1 MNIDKLHQLYLTYPT
16 ISTDTRSIKNNSLF
30 FALKGDNF
38 DANKFA
44 NQALEKG
51 AKYAIID
58 DKNYELDNRF
68 ILVNNVLETLQKLAT
83 YHREYL
89 QIPIISLTGSNGK
102 TTTKELINAVL
113 QKKYNVVATKGNLNN
128 HIGVPLTLLAMHKD
142 TEIGIVEFGA
152 NHPNEIAFLANIA
165 KPNFG
170 LITNFGKAHLEGFG
184 SFEGVIKT
192 KTELYNFFRKT
203 NGTAFVNADDT
214 LQVKKSQDLKRITF
228 GSNKADYLINLLEAN
243 PYVSIAFND
252 EIITSKMIG
261 TYNYSNIAFAVTIGS
276 YFNVALQ
283 DIKYAIG
290 NYTPSNNRSQ
300 IIEKESNTILLDAY
314 NANPS
319 SMKVALDNFVT
330 LPKKNKIIFLGDMFE
345 LGKFAKE
352 EHQNIVD
359 YLEASIIKNIFLVG
373 KNFLATNISSDKIKK
388 YTDLKSLVANEN
400 ISKIKN
406 ATILIK
412 GSRGMQLERLV
423 DYL

>member
-58 DKNYELDNRF
+58 DKNYQLDNRF
-68 ILVNNVLETLQKLAT
+68 ILVNNVLDTLQKLAT

-192 KTELYNFFRKT
+192 KTELYNFLRKT
-203 NGTAFVNADDT
+203 NGIAFVNADDT

-373 KNFLATNISSDKIKK
+373 DNFFSTNLSSDKIKK
-388 YTDLKSLVANEN
+388 FTDLKSLVANEN
-400 ISKIKN
+400 ISEIKN

-412 GSRGMQLERLV
+412 GSRGMQLERLL

>member
-1 MNIDKLHQLYLTYPT
+1 MNIDKLHQLYLAYPT

-30 FALKGDNF
+30 FALRGNNF

-58 DKNYELDNRF
+58 NKKYKLDKRY
-68 ILVNNVLETLQKLAT
+68 ILVDNTLETLQKLAT
-83 YHREYL
+83 YHRDYL
-89 QIPIISLTGSNGK
+89 KIPIISLTGSNGK
-102 TTTKELINAVL
+102 TTTKELINTVL
-113 QKKYNVVATKGNLNN
+113 QKKYTTVATKGNLNN
-128 HIGVPLTLLAMHKD
+128 HIGVPSTLLAMNKD

-152 NHPNEIAFLANIA
+152 NHQNEIAFLSNIA

-192 KTELYNFFRKT
+192 KTELYNYLKDT
-203 NGTAFVNADDT
+203 NGTVFVNANDT
-214 LQVKKSQDLKRITF
+214 LQVEKSHNLKRITF
-228 GSNKADYLINLLEAN
+228 GSNKADYIVRLLEAN
-243 PYVSIAFND
+243 PFVSIAFND

-261 TYNYSNIAFAVTIGS
+261 AYNYTNIAFAVTIGS
-276 YFNVALQ
+276 YFNVALPG
-283 DIKYAIG
+283 IKHAIA

-319 SMKVALDNFVT
+319 SMKVALDNFVK
-330 LPKKNKIIFLGDMFE
+330 LPKKNKIVFLGDMFE
-345 LGKFAKE
+345 LGKFAKN

-359 YLEASIIKNIFLVG
+359 YLETSSINNIFLVG
-373 KNFLATNISSDKIKK
+373 HNFFATNVSSNKIKK
-388 YTDLKSLVANEN
+388 YIDLKHLVANQN
-400 ISKIKN
+400 ISEINN
-406 ATILIK
+406 ATIIIK
-412 GSRGMQLERLV
+412 GSRGMQLERLL